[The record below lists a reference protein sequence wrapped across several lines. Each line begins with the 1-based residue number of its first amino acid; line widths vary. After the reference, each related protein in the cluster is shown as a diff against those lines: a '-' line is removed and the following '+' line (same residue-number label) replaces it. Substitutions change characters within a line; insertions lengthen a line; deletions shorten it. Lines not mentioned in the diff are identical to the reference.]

1 VPRVVE
7 SAIVA
12 HGPLSTDLVR
22 RILSRHR
29 ESIRDCYAAGLARD
43 VMLSGSLLVDLVVLD
58 TGESI
63 HLQTWPDGFADERAQ
78 RSIAWEL
85 RSISFSS
92 DVGRGPVPLSFHYD
106 LSVSSDHSPGTQ

>member
-1 VPRVVE
+1 VAGGIPIGCPPRQEEPRLPRVVE

-22 RILSRHR
+22 RILARHR

-43 VMLSGSLLVDLVVLD
+43 AMLSGSLLVDLVVLD

-63 HLQTWPDGFADERAQ
+63 HL
-78 RSIAWEL
+78 
-85 RSISFSS
+85 
-92 DVGRGPVPLSFHYD
+92 
-106 LSVSSDHSPGTQ
+106 